1 MARLGRVLGRLRRDG
16 ANLARLDRR
25 GALDLVRA
33 SFELALA
40 RLELLAGRPDA
51 WLAEGPGRAGPD
63 EVASIARVAFAI
75 PRAAARVPW
84 RATCLV
90 QALAAK
96 RWLGRLGVASRLKLG
111 ARKTGEQAL
120 DAHAWL
126 EAGGR
131 IVVGGDIG
139 NYAEFPSV
147 RTAKRKPDR
156 TAPPP
161 RQGRPRPTPPGRRR

>member
-1 MARLGRVLGRLRRDG
+1 MARPAGVLRRLRRD
-16 ANLARLDRR
+16 AAHLARLDRR
-25 GALDLVRA
+25 SAFDLVRA
-33 SFELALA
+33 SYELALA
-40 RLELLAGRPDA
+40 RLELLAAKPEA
-51 WLAEGPGRAGPD
+51 WLAGGPGQSRPD
-63 EVASIARVAFAI
+63 EAARIERVAFAI

-96 RWLGRLGVASRLKLG
+96 HWLGRMGVDSRLKLG

-139 NYAEFPSV
+139 DYKEFPPAG
-147 RTAKRKPDR
+147 RDGP
-156 TAPPP
+156 
-161 RQGRPRPTPPGRRR
+161 RPR

>member
-1 MARLGRVLGRLRRDG
+1 MLAQRLARDARKFARLGQGQRRD
-16 ANLARLDRR
+16 LL
-25 GALDLVRA
+25 RA
-33 SFELALA
+33 AIELALA
-40 RLELLAGRPDA
+40 RLALLTQKPEA
-51 WLAEGPGRAGPD
+51 WLAEGPGEAGPG
-63 EVASIARVAFAI
+63 EAARIARVAFAI

-96 RWLGRLGVASRLKLG
+96 RWLERLGVASRLKLG

-139 NYAEFPSV
+139 DYAEFPPV
-147 RTAKRKPDR
+147 RPAKRKPDR

-161 RQGRPRPTPPGRRR
+161 RRGRPPPTPPGRRR